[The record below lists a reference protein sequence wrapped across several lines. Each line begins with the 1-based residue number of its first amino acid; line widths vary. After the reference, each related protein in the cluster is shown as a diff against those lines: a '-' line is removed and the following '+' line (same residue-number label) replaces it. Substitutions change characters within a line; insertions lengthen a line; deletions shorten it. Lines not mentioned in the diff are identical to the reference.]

1 MELNVAGLV
10 SGFDWKSMVDQLADV
25 ERAPQRR
32 MRGEQNTIYRKN
44 SAYTSLKSELTS
56 LQTTAKTLKDSDLY
70 DSRKVTSSDSHMT
83 ATADAGTSSGDY
95 RFEIYQMAT
104 SAKQLGATDVGA
116 AISTSSA
123 ISSAGLSIPITA
135 GTVTVQGKQIT
146 VDTDNSLPTTLA
158 AIKTAVGGSF
168 DYSISGDKVT
178 LTDSSSIV
186 LGSASDTSNFLQS
199 LRLTANGTSSISSS
213 DKLGGINLSKT
224 MDTAN
229 LTDGA
234 GTASGEFSINGT
246 SITYASS
253 DSIINILDAINNS
266 EASVYANYD
275 PVNDRFL
282 LTNKSEGD
290 VGITLSDTTGD
301 FLAKTRLL
309 TANSGSLSR
318 GNNLIYK
325 VNDTGP
331 LVSRRNAIDQNSS
344 GIQGLAVTATKAN
357 GAARISSVDTSGET
371 VTTENSHGY
380 STGDTVTL
388 YSPGTIPGGLSAD
401 TTYYVR
407 VTSNTTFS
415 LHATQADAEAGTSS
429 VDLTGAQSGDVY
441 FLNNKPVTGTV
452 SIQSDITKI
461 KTNVGSLVSVMNK
474 VQSMITALTA
484 SSTDADGKVTLGVLA
499 GEPMASEISRELR
512 SKGTEDVS
520 GITSTIKRLESIGYT
535 TSGYTNQIEL
545 SDSSKLDSALRDNLG
560 QVKSLFTTTTYGIAN
575 SLYTFLENLLDDD
588 GALATTQE
596 NMTGQ
601 ITDIDKQIADHERRV
616 KSNREALIRSFVAME
631 VAQAKINQQMSFLA
645 ARFSNFN

>member
-1 MELNVAGLV
+1 
-10 SGFDWKSMVDQLADV
+10 MVDQLSDV

-32 MRGEQNTIYRKN
+32 MRVEQHTIYSRN
-44 SAYTSLKSELTS
+44 SAYTSLKSQLTS
-56 LQTTAKTLKDSDLY
+56 LKTTAETLKDTDLY
-70 DSRKVTSSDSHMT
+70 DSRTVTSSESHVT
-83 ATADAGTSSGDY
+83 ATAGAGTSSGDY

-116 AISTSSA
+116 AANTSAA
-123 ISSAGLSIPITA
+123 ISASGLSIPISA
-135 GTVTVQGKQIT
+135 GTVTVQGAQVT
-146 VDTDNSLPTTLA
+146 VDTDNSLTTTLD

-178 LTDSSSIV
+178 LTDSSTIV
-186 LGSASDTSNFLQS
+186 LGSASDTSNFLQA
-199 LRLTANGTSSISSS
+199 LRLSANGTTSITSS
-213 DKLGGINLSKT
+213 DKLGGIDLSQS
-224 MDTAN
+224 MDAAN

-246 SITYASS
+246 SITYAST
-253 DSIINILDAINNS
+253 DSINNILGAINNS
-266 EASVYANYD
+266 EANVYANYD

-282 LTNKSEGD
+282 LTNKTEGD
-290 VGITLSDTTGD
+290 VGITISDTSGD

-309 TANSGSLSR
+309 SANSGDLSR

-331 LVSRRNAIDQNSS
+331 LVSQGNAIDQNSS
-344 GIQGLAVTATKAN
+344 GIQGLTVTATKAN

-388 YSPGTIPGGLSAD
+388 YSPGTIPGGLSSD
-401 TTYYVR
+401 TTYYVK

-415 LHATQADAEAGTSS
+415 LHTSQANAEAGTSS

-441 FLNNKPVTGTV
+441 FLNNKPTTTTV
-452 SIQSDITKI
+452 SIQSDTTKI
-461 KTNVGSLVSVMNK
+461 KNSIAALVSELNK
-474 VQSMITALTA
+474 IQSMITALTA

-499 GEPMASEISRELR
+499 SEPMATEISRELR

-520 GITSTIKRLESIGYT
+520 GITNTIKRMESIGYT
-535 TSGYTNQIEL
+535 TSGYTNQITLDDE
-545 SDSSKLDSALRDNLG
+545 SKLDSALRDNLG
-560 QVKSLFTTTTYGIAN
+560 QVNAIFTTTTYGIAD
-575 SLYTFLENLLDDD
+575 SLYTYLDNLLDDD
-588 GALATTQE
+588 GSLATTQE

-616 KSNREALIRSFVAME
+616 QSTREALIRSFVSME
-631 VAQAKINQQMSFLA
+631 TAQSKINQQMSFLA
-645 ARFSNFN
+645 TRFNNVN

>member
-10 SGFDWKSMVDQLADV
+10 SGFDWKSMVDQLSDV

-32 MRGEQNTIYRKN
+32 MRVEQHTIYSRN
-44 SAYTSLKSELTS
+44 SAYTSLKSQLTS
-56 LQTTAKTLKDSDLY
+56 LKTTAETLKDTDLY
-70 DSRKVTSSDSHMT
+70 DSRTVTSSESHVT

-116 AISTSSA
+116 AANTSAA
-123 ISSAGLSIPITA
+123 ISASGLSIPISA
-135 GTVTVQGKQIT
+135 GTVTVQGAQVT
-146 VDTDNSLPTTLA
+146 VDTDNSLTTTLD

-178 LTDSSSIV
+178 LTDSSTIV
-186 LGSASDTSNFLQS
+186 LGSASDTSNFLQA
-199 LRLTANGTSSISSS
+199 LRLSANGTTSITSS
-213 DKLGGINLSKT
+213 DKLGGIDLSQS
-224 MDTAN
+224 MDAAN

-246 SITYASS
+246 SITYAST
-253 DSIINILDAINNS
+253 DSINNILGAINNS
-266 EASVYANYD
+266 EANVYANYD

-282 LTNKSEGD
+282 LTNKTEGD
-290 VGITLSDTTGD
+290 VGITISDTSGD

-309 TANSGSLSR
+309 SANSGDLSR

-331 LVSRRNAIDQNSS
+331 LVSQGNAIDQNSS
-344 GIQGLAVTATKAN
+344 GIQGLTVTATKAN

-388 YSPGTIPGGLSAD
+388 YSPGTIPGGLSSD
-401 TTYYVR
+401 TTYYVK

-415 LHATQADAEAGTSS
+415 LHTSQANAEAGTSS

-441 FLNNKPVTGTV
+441 FLNNKPTTTTV
-452 SIQSDITKI
+452 SIQSDTTKI
-461 KTNVGSLVSVMNK
+461 KNSIAALVSELNK
-474 VQSMITALTA
+474 IQSMITALTA

-499 GEPMASEISRELR
+499 SEPMATEISRELR

-520 GITSTIKRLESIGYT
+520 GITNTIKRMESIGYT
-535 TSGYTNQIEL
+535 TSGYTNQITLDDE
-545 SDSSKLDSALRDNLG
+545 SKLDSALRDNLG
-560 QVKSLFTTTTYGIAN
+560 QVNAIFTTTTYGIAD
-575 SLYTFLENLLDDD
+575 SLYTYLDNLLDDD
-588 GALATTQE
+588 GSLATTQE

-616 KSNREALIRSFVAME
+616 QSTREALIRSFVSME
-631 VAQAKINQQMSFLA
+631 TAQSKINQQMSFLA
-645 ARFSNFN
+645 TRFNNVN

>member
-1 MELNVAGLV
+1 
-10 SGFDWKSMVDQLADV
+10 MVDQLANV

-32 MRGEQNTIYRKN
+32 MRGEQNTINRKN

-116 AISTSSA
+116 AVSTSNA
-123 ISSAGLSIPITA
+123 ISSAGLSIPIIA

-146 VDTDNSLPTTLA
+146 VDTDNSLTTTLA

-186 LGSASDTSNFLQS
+186 LGSASDTSNFLQA

-213 DKLGGINLSKT
+213 DKLGGIDLSKT

-441 FLNNKPVTGTV
+441 FLSNKPVTGTV
-452 SIQSDITKI
+452 SIQSDIAKI
-461 KTNVGSLVSVMNK
+461 KTNISTLVSVMNK

-512 SKGTEDVS
+512 SKGTHDVS

-545 SDSSKLDSALRDNLG
+545 SDSTKLDSALRDNLG

-588 GALATTQE
+588 GSLATTQE
-596 NMTGQ
+596 NMTDQ
-601 ITDIDKQIADHERRV
+601 ISDIDKQIADHERRV

-631 VAQAKINQQMSFLA
+631 TAQAKINQQMSFLS
-645 ARFSNFN
+645 ARFNNSN

>member
-1 MELNVAGLV
+1 ME
-10 SGFDWKSMVDQLADV
+10 F
-25 ERAPQRR
+25 RR
-32 MRGEQNTIYRKN
+32 VLFR
-44 SAYTSLKSELTS
+44 
-56 LQTTAKTLKDSDLY
+56 
-70 DSRKVTSSDSHMT
+70 SR
-83 ATADAGTSSGDY
+83 
-95 RFEIYQMAT
+95 
-104 SAKQLGATDVGA
+104 
-116 AISTSSA
+116 
-123 ISSAGLSIPITA
+123 
-135 GTVTVQGKQIT
+135 
-146 VDTDNSLPTTLA
+146 
-158 AIKTAVGGSF
+158 
-168 DYSISGDKVT
+168 DKVT
-178 LTDSSSIV
+178 LTDPSSIV
-186 LGSASDTSNFLQS
+186 LGSASDTSNFLQA
-199 LRLTANGTSSISSS
+199 LRLTANGTSSITSS
-213 DKLGGINLSKT
+213 DKLGGIDLSKT

-357 GAARISSVDTSGET
+357 GAARISRVDTSGET
-371 VTTENSHGY
+371 VTTETSPGY

-388 YSPGTIPGGLSAD
+388 YSPRTLPGGLSAD
-401 TTYYVR
+401 TTYYVT

-415 LHATQADAEAGTSS
+415 LHASQTDAEAGTSS

-452 SIQSDITKI
+452 SIQSDIAKI
-461 KTNVGSLVSVMNK
+461 KTNISTLVSVMNK

-484 SSTDADGKVTLGVLA
+484 SSTDADGKVSLGVLA
-499 GEPMASEISRELR
+499 GEPLAAEISRELR
-512 SKGTEDVS
+512 SKGTEDVT
-520 GITSTIKRLESIGYT
+520 GITSTIKRLESIG
-535 TSGYTNQIEL
+535 
-545 SDSSKLDSALRDNLG
+545 
-560 QVKSLFTTTTYGIAN
+560 
-575 SLYTFLENLLDDD
+575 
-588 GALATTQE
+588 
-596 NMTGQ
+596 
-601 ITDIDKQIADHERRV
+601 
-616 KSNREALIRSFVAME
+616 
-631 VAQAKINQQMSFLA
+631 
-645 ARFSNFN
+645 

>member
-1 MELNVAGLV
+1 
-10 SGFDWKSMVDQLADV
+10 MVDQLADV

-44 SAYTSLKSELTS
+44 GAYTSLKSELTS

-116 AISTSSA
+116 AVSTSNA
-123 ISSAGLSIPITA
+123 ISSAGLSIPIIA

-146 VDTDNSLPTTLA
+146 VDTDNSLTTTLA

-186 LGSASDTSNFLQS
+186 LGSASDTSNFLQA

-371 VTTENSHGY
+371 VTTKNSHGY

-452 SIQSDITKI
+452 SIQSDIAKI
-461 KTNVGSLVSVMNK
+461 KTNISTLVSVMNK

-484 SSTDADGKVTLGVLA
+484 SSTDADGKVSLGVLA
-499 GEPMASEISRELR
+499 GEPLATEISRELR
-512 SKGTEDVS
+512 SKGTEDVT

-545 SDSSKLDSALRDNLG
+545 SDSTKLDSALRDNLG

-588 GALATTQE
+588 DGSLATTQE
-596 NMTGQ
+596 NMTDQ
-601 ITDIDKQIADHERRV
+601 ISDIDKQIADHERRV

-631 VAQAKINQQMSFLA
+631 TAQAKINQQMSFLS
-645 ARFSNFN
+645 ARFNNSN

>member
-1 MELNVAGLV
+1 
-10 SGFDWKSMVDQLADV
+10 MVDQLADV

-32 MRGEQNTIYRKN
+32 MRVEQNTIYKKN
-44 SAYTSLKSELTS
+44 SAYSSLKSQLTSLK
-56 LQTTAKTLKDSDLY
+56 TTAETLKDTDLY
-70 DSRKVTSSDSHMT
+70 DSRTVTSSESHMT

-116 AISTSSA
+116 AVSTSAA

-135 GTVTVQGKQIT
+135 GTVTVQGAQVT
-146 VDTDNSLPTTLA
+146 VDTDDSLTTTLD

-168 DYSISGDKVT
+168 DYSVSGDKVT
-178 LTDSSSIV
+178 LTDSSAIV

-199 LRLTANGTSSISSS
+199 LRLTANGTSSITSS
-213 DKLGGINLSKT
+213 DKLGGIDLSQT
-224 MDTAN
+224 MDEAN

-234 GTASGEFSINGT
+234 GSASGEFSINGT
-246 SITYASS
+246 SITYAST

-282 LTNKSEGD
+282 LTNKTEGD
-290 VGITLSDTTGD
+290 VGITLSDTSGD

-309 TANSGSLSR
+309 TANSGGLAR

-331 LVSRRNAIDQNSS
+331 LVSRGNAIDQNSS
-344 GIQGLAVTATKAN
+344 GLQGLAVTATKAN

-388 YSPGTIPGGLSAD
+388 YSPGTIPGGLSSD

-415 LHATQADAEAGTSS
+415 LHASQADSEAGTGS

-441 FLNNKPVTGTV
+441 FLNNKPTIATI
-452 SIQSDITKI
+452 SIQSDTSTIKNKI
-461 KTNVGSLVSVMNK
+461 GGLVSELNK
-474 VQSMITALTA
+474 IQSMIAALTA
-484 SSTDADGKVTLGVLA
+484 SSTNADGKVSLGVLA
-499 GEPMASEISRELR
+499 GEPLASEISRELR
-512 SKGTEDVS
+512 STGTDDVS
-520 GITSTIKRLESIGYT
+520 GITSTIKRLESIGYA

-545 SDSSKLDSALRDNLG
+545 SDSTKLDSALRDNLG
-560 QVKSLFTTTTYGIAN
+560 QIKTLFTTTTYGIGNAF
-575 SLYTFLENLLDDD
+575 YTYLDNLLDDD
-588 GALATTQE
+588 GSLATTLE
-596 NMTGQ
+596 NMTDQ
-601 ITDIDKQIADHERRV
+601 MTDIDKQIAVHERRV

-631 VAQAKINQQMSFLA
+631 TAQAKINQQMSFLS
-645 ARFSNFN
+645 ARFNNKN

>member
-116 AISTSSA
+116 AVSTSSA
-123 ISSAGLSIPITA
+123 INSAGLSIPITA

-146 VDTDNSLPTTLA
+146 VDTDNSLTTTLA

-186 LGSASDTSNFLQS
+186 LGSASDTSNLLQA

-441 FLNNKPVTGTV
+441 FLSNNPVTGTV
-452 SIQSDITKI
+452 SIQSDIAKI
-461 KTNVGSLVSVMNK
+461 KTNIGSLVSVMNK

-499 GEPMASEISRELR
+499 GEPLASGISRELR

-575 SLYTFLENLLDDD
+575 SLYTFLENLLDED
-588 GALATTQE
+588 GSLATTQE
-596 NMTGQ
+596 NMTDQ
-601 ITDIDKQIADHERRV
+601 ISDIDKQIADHERRV

-631 VAQAKINQQMSFLA
+631 TAQAKINQQMSFLS
-645 ARFSNFN
+645 ARFNNSN

>member
-1 MELNVAGLV
+1 
-10 SGFDWKSMVDQLADV
+10 MVDQLADV

-32 MRGEQNTIYRKN
+32 MRVEQNTIYKKN
-44 SAYTSLKSELTS
+44 SAYSSLKSQLTSLK
-56 LQTTAKTLKDSDLY
+56 TTAETLKDTDLY
-70 DSRKVTSSDSHMT
+70 DSRTVTSSESHMT

-116 AISTSSA
+116 AVSTSAA

-135 GTVTVQGKQIT
+135 GTVTVQGAQVT
-146 VDTDNSLPTTLA
+146 VDTDDSLTTTLD

-168 DYSISGDKVT
+168 DYSVSGDKVT
-178 LTDSSSIV
+178 LTDSSAIV

-199 LRLTANGTSSISSS
+199 LRLTANGTSSITSS
-213 DKLGGINLSKT
+213 DKLGGIDLSQT
-224 MDTAN
+224 MDEAN

-234 GTASGEFSINGT
+234 GSASGEFSINGT
-246 SITYASS
+246 SITYAST

-282 LTNKSEGD
+282 LTNKTEGD
-290 VGITLSDTTGD
+290 VGITLSDTSGD

-309 TANSGSLSR
+309 TANSGGLAR

-331 LVSRRNAIDQNSS
+331 LVSRGNAIDQNSS
-344 GIQGLAVTATKAN
+344 GLQGLAVTATKAN

-388 YSPGTIPGGLSAD
+388 YSPGTIPGGLSSD

-415 LHATQADAEAGTSS
+415 LHASQADSEAGTGS

-441 FLNNKPVTGTV
+441 FLNNKPTIATI
-452 SIQSDITKI
+452 SIQSDTSTIKNKI
-461 KTNVGSLVSVMNK
+461 GGLVSELNK
-474 VQSMITALTA
+474 IQSMITALTA
-484 SSTDADGKVTLGVLA
+484 SSTNADGKVSLGVLA
-499 GEPMASEISRELR
+499 GEPLASEISRELR
-512 SKGTEDVS
+512 STGTDDVS
-520 GITSTIKRLESIGYT
+520 GITSTIKRLESIGYA

-545 SDSSKLDSALRDNLG
+545 SDSTKLDSALRDNLG
-560 QVKSLFTTTTYGIAN
+560 QIKTLFTTTTYGIGNAF
-575 SLYTFLENLLDDD
+575 YTYLDNLLDDD
-588 GALATTQE
+588 GSLATTLE
-596 NMTGQ
+596 NMTDQ
-601 ITDIDKQIADHERRV
+601 MTDIDKQIAVHERRV
-616 KSNREALIRSFVAME
+616 KSNREALIRSFVSME
-631 VAQAKINQQMSFLA
+631 TAQSKINQQMSYLA
-645 ARFSNFN
+645 ARFNNKN

>member
-10 SGFDWKSMVDQLADV
+10 SGFDWKSMVDQLSDV

-32 MRGEQNTIYRKN
+32 MRVEQHTIYSRN
-44 SAYTSLKSELTS
+44 SAYTSLKSQLTS
-56 LQTTAKTLKDSDLY
+56 LKTTAETLKDTDLY
-70 DSRKVTSSDSHMT
+70 DSRTVTSSESHVT

-116 AISTSSA
+116 AANTSAA
-123 ISSAGLSIPITA
+123 ISASGLSIPISA
-135 GTVTVQGKQIT
+135 GTVTVQGAQVT
-146 VDTDNSLPTTLA
+146 VDTDNSLTTTLD

-178 LTDSSSIV
+178 LTDSSTIV
-186 LGSASDTSNFLQS
+186 LGSASDTSNFLQA
-199 LRLTANGTSSISSS
+199 LRLSANGTTSITSS
-213 DKLGGINLSKT
+213 DKLGGIDLSQS
-224 MDTAN
+224 MDAAN

-246 SITYASS
+246 SITYAST
-253 DSIINILDAINNS
+253 DSINNILGAINNS
-266 EASVYANYD
+266 EANVYANYD

-282 LTNKSEGD
+282 LTNKTEGD
-290 VGITLSDTTGD
+290 VGITISDTSGD

-309 TANSGSLSR
+309 SANSGDLSR

-331 LVSRRNAIDQNSS
+331 LVSQGNAIDQNSS
-344 GIQGLAVTATKAN
+344 GIQGLTVTATKAN

-388 YSPGTIPGGLSAD
+388 YSPGTIPGGLSSD
-401 TTYYVR
+401 TTYYVK

-415 LHATQADAEAGTSS
+415 LHTSQANAEAGTSS

-441 FLNNKPVTGTV
+441 FLNNKPTTTTV
-452 SIQSDITKI
+452 SIQSDTTKI
-461 KTNVGSLVSVMNK
+461 KNSIAALVSELNK
-474 VQSMITALTA
+474 IQSMITALTA

-499 GEPMASEISRELR
+499 SEPMATEISRELR

-520 GITSTIKRLESIGYT
+520 GITNTIKRMESIGYT
-535 TSGYTNQIEL
+535 TSGYTNQITLDDE
-545 SDSSKLDSALRDNLG
+545 SKLDSALRNNLG
-560 QVKSLFTTTTYGIAN
+560 QVNAIFTTTTYGIAD
-575 SLYTFLENLLDDD
+575 SLYTYLDNLLDDD
-588 GALATTQE
+588 GSLATTQE

-616 KSNREALIRSFVAME
+616 QSTREALIRSFVSME
-631 VAQAKINQQMSFLA
+631 TAQSKINQQMSFLA
-645 ARFSNFN
+645 TRFNNVN

>member
-32 MRGEQNTIYRKN
+32 MRGEQNTIYQKN

-116 AISTSSA
+116 AVSTSSA
-123 ISSAGLSIPITA
+123 INSAGLSIPITA

-146 VDTDNSLPTTLA
+146 VDTDNSLTTTLA

-186 LGSASDTSNFLQS
+186 LGSASDTSNFLQA
-199 LRLTANGTSSISSS
+199 LRLTANGTSSITSS
-213 DKLGGINLSKT
+213 DKLGGIDLSKT
-224 MDTAN
+224 MDLAN

-331 LVSRRNAIDQNSS
+331 LVSRSNAIDQNSS

-452 SIQSDITKI
+452 SIQSDIAKI
-461 KTNVGSLVSVMNK
+461 KTNISTLVSVMNK

-484 SSTDADGKVTLGVLA
+484 SSTDADGKVSLGVLA
-499 GEPMASEISRELR
+499 GEPLVAEISRELR

-520 GITSTIKRLESIGYT
+520 GITSTIKRLESIGYS

-588 GALATTQE
+588 GSLATTQE
-596 NMTGQ
+596 NMTDQ
-601 ITDIDKQIADHERRV
+601 ISDIDKQIADHERRV

-631 VAQAKINQQMSFLA
+631 TAQAKINQQMSFLT
-645 ARFSNFN
+645 ARFNNSN

>member
-1 MELNVAGLV
+1 MELNVSGLV
-10 SGFDWKSMVDQLADV
+10 SGFDWKSMVDQLSDV

-32 MRGEQNTIYRKN
+32 MRVEQNTIYKKN
-44 SAYTSLKSELTS
+44 SAYTSLKSQLTS
-56 LQTTAKTLKDSDLY
+56 IKTTSETLKDTDLY
-70 DSRKVTSSDSHMT
+70 DSRTVTSSASHAT

-116 AISTSSA
+116 AVSTSAA

-135 GTVTVQGKQIT
+135 GTVTVQGAQVTI
-146 VDTDNSLPTTLA
+146 DTDNSLTTTLS

-168 DYSISGDKVT
+168 DYSVSGDKVT

-199 LRLTANGTSSISSS
+199 LRLTANGTTSITSS
-213 DKLGGINLSKT
+213 DKLGGIDLSKT
-224 MDTAN
+224 MDEAN

-234 GTASGEFSINGT
+234 GSASGEFSINGT

-253 DSIINILDAINNS
+253 DSIINILDTINNS

-282 LTNKSEGD
+282 LTNKTEGD
-290 VGITLSDTTGD
+290 VGITLSDTSGD

-331 LVSRRNAIDQNSS
+331 LVSRSNAIDQNSS
-344 GIQGLAVTATKAN
+344 GIQGLSVTATKAN

-388 YSPGTIPGGLSAD
+388 YSPGTIPGGLSSD

-415 LHATQADAEAGTSS
+415 LHTTQADSEAGTSS

-441 FLNNKPVTGTV
+441 FLNNKPTTATV
-452 SIQSDITKI
+452 SIQSDTGKI
-461 KTNVGSLVSVMNK
+461 KNTIGTLVSELNK

-484 SSTDADGKVTLGVLA
+484 SSTDADGKVSLGILA
-499 GEPMASEISRELR
+499 GEPLSAEISRELR

-520 GITSTIKRLESIGYT
+520 GITSTIKRLESIGYA

-560 QVKSLFTTTTYGIAN
+560 QVKTLFTTTTYGLAN
-575 SLYTFLENLLDDD
+575 SIYTYLDNLLDDD
-588 GALATTQE
+588 GSLATTQE
-596 NMTGQ
+596 NMTDQ
-601 ITDIDKQIADHERRV
+601 ITSIDKQIADHERRV

-631 VAQAKINQQMSFLA
+631 SAQAKINQQMSFLA
-645 ARFSNFN
+645 SRFNNVK

>member
-1 MELNVAGLV
+1 
-10 SGFDWKSMVDQLADV
+10 MVDQLADV

-44 SAYTSLKSELTS
+44 GAYTSLKSELTS

-116 AISTSSA
+116 AVSTSNA
-123 ISSAGLSIPITA
+123 ISSAGMSIPIIA

-186 LGSASDTSNFLQS
+186 LGSASDTSNFLQA

-213 DKLGGINLSKT
+213 DKLGGIDLSKT

-415 LHATQADAEAGTSS
+415 LHATQADAEGGTSS

-441 FLNNKPVTGTV
+441 FLSNKPVTGTV
-452 SIQSDITKI
+452 SIQSDIAKI
-461 KTNVGSLVSVMNK
+461 KTNISTLVSVMNK

-484 SSTDADGKVTLGVLA
+484 SSTDADGKVSLGVLA
-499 GEPMASEISRELR
+499 GEPLAAEISRELR
-512 SKGTEDVS
+512 SKGTEDVT
-520 GITSTIKRLESIGYT
+520 GITSTIKRLESIGYS

-545 SDSSKLDSALRDNLG
+545 SDSTKLDSALRDNLG
-560 QVKSLFTTTTYGIAN
+560 QEKSLITTTTNGIAN
-575 SLYTFLENLLDDD
+575 SLYTFLKNLLDDD
-588 GALATTQE
+588 GSLATTQE
-596 NMTGQ
+596 NMTDQ
-601 ITDIDKQIADHERRV
+601 ISDIDKQIADHERRV

-631 VAQAKINQQMSFLA
+631 TAQAKINQQMSFLS
-645 ARFSNFN
+645 ARFNNSN

>member
-10 SGFDWKSMVDQLADV
+10 SGFDWKSMVDQLANL

-32 MRGEQNTIYRKN
+32 MRVEQNTIHKKN

-70 DSRKVTSSDSHMT
+70 DSRTVTSSESHVT

-95 RFEIYQMAT
+95 RFELYQMAT

-116 AISTSSA
+116 AVSTSAA

-135 GTVTVQGKQIT
+135 GTVTVQGAQVT
-146 VDTDNSLPTTLA
+146 VDTDDSLTTTLD

-186 LGSASDTSNFLQS
+186 LGSASDTSNFLQA

-331 LVSRRNAIDQNSS
+331 LVSRRNAINQNSS

-441 FLNNKPVTGTV
+441 FLSNKPVTGTV
-452 SIQSDITKI
+452 SIQSDIAKI
-461 KTNVGSLVSVMNK
+461 KTNISTLVSVMNK

-484 SSTDADGKVTLGVLA
+484 SSTDADGKVSLGVLA
-499 GEPMASEISRELR
+499 GEPLAAEISRELR
-512 SKGTEDVS
+512 SKGTEDVT

-545 SDSSKLDSALRDNLG
+545 SDSTKLDSVLRDNLG
-560 QVKSLFTTTTYGIAN
+560 QVKTLFTTSTYGIAN
-575 SLYTFLENLLDDD
+575 SLYTFLKNLLDDD
-588 GALATTQE
+588 GSLATTQE
-596 NMTGQ
+596 NMTDQ
-601 ITDIDKQIADHERRV
+601 ISDIDKQIADHERRV

-631 VAQAKINQQMSFLA
+631 TAQAKINQQMSFLS
-645 ARFSNFN
+645 ARFNNSN

>member
-1 MELNVAGLV
+1 
-10 SGFDWKSMVDQLADV
+10 MVDQLSDV

-32 MRGEQNTIYRKN
+32 MRVEQHTIYSRN
-44 SAYTSLKSELTS
+44 SAYTSLKSQLTS
-56 LQTTAKTLKDSDLY
+56 LKTTAETLKDTDLY
-70 DSRKVTSSDSHMT
+70 DSRTVTSSESHVT

-116 AISTSSA
+116 AANTSAA
-123 ISSAGLSIPITA
+123 ISASGLSIPISA
-135 GTVTVQGKQIT
+135 GTVTVQGAQVT
-146 VDTDNSLPTTLA
+146 VDTDNSLTTTLD

-178 LTDSSSIV
+178 LTDSSTIV
-186 LGSASDTSNFLQS
+186 LGSASDTSNFLQA
-199 LRLTANGTSSISSS
+199 LRLSANGTTSITSS
-213 DKLGGINLSKT
+213 DKLGGIDLSQS
-224 MDTAN
+224 MDAAN

-246 SITYASS
+246 SITYAST
-253 DSIINILDAINNS
+253 DSINNILGAINNS
-266 EASVYANYD
+266 EANVYANYD

-282 LTNKSEGD
+282 LTNKTEGD
-290 VGITLSDTTGD
+290 VGITISDTSGD

-309 TANSGSLSR
+309 SANSGDLSR

-331 LVSRRNAIDQNSS
+331 LVSQGNAIDQNSS
-344 GIQGLAVTATKAN
+344 GIQGLTVTATKAN
-357 GAARISSVDTSGET
+357 GATRISSVDTSGET

-388 YSPGTIPGGLSAD
+388 YSPGTIPGGLSSD
-401 TTYYVR
+401 TTYYVK

-415 LHATQADAEAGTSS
+415 LHTSQANAEAGTSS

-441 FLNNKPVTGTV
+441 FLNNKPTTTTV
-452 SIQSDITKI
+452 SIQSDTTKI
-461 KTNVGSLVSVMNK
+461 KNSIAALVSELNK
-474 VQSMITALTA
+474 IQSMITALTA

-499 GEPMASEISRELR
+499 SEPMATEISRELR

-520 GITSTIKRLESIGYT
+520 GITNTIKRMESIGYT
-535 TSGYTNQIEL
+535 TSGYTNQITLDDE
-545 SDSSKLDSALRDNLG
+545 SKLDSALRDNLG
-560 QVKSLFTTTTYGIAN
+560 QVNAIFTTTTYGIAD
-575 SLYTFLENLLDDD
+575 SLYTYLDNLLDDD
-588 GALATTQE
+588 GSLATTQE

-616 KSNREALIRSFVAME
+616 QSTREALIRSFVSME
-631 VAQAKINQQMSFLA
+631 TAQSKINQQMSFLA
-645 ARFSNFN
+645 TRFNNVN

>member
-32 MRGEQNTIYRKN
+32 MRGEQNTIYQKN

-146 VDTDNSLPTTLA
+146 VDTDNSLTTTLA

-186 LGSASDTSNFLQS
+186 LGSASDTSNFLQA
-199 LRLTANGTSSISSS
+199 LRLTANGTSSITSS
-213 DKLGGINLSKT
+213 DKLGGIDLSKT
-224 MDTAN
+224 MDLAN

-380 STGDTVTL
+380 STGNTVTL

-452 SIQSDITKI
+452 SIQSDIAKI
-461 KTNVGSLVSVMNK
+461 KTNISTLVSVMNK

-484 SSTDADGKVTLGVLA
+484 SSTDADGKVSLGVLA
-499 GEPMASEISRELR
+499 GEPLAAEISRELR
-512 SKGTEDVS
+512 SKGTEDVT
-520 GITSTIKRLESIGYT
+520 GITSTIKRLESIGYS

-545 SDSSKLDSALRDNLG
+545 SDSTKLDSALRDNLG

-588 GALATTQE
+588 GSLATTQE
-596 NMTGQ
+596 NMTDQ
-601 ITDIDKQIADHERRV
+601 ISDIDKQIADHERRV

-631 VAQAKINQQMSFLA
+631 TAQAKINQQMSFLS
-645 ARFSNFN
+645 ARFNNFN

>member
-10 SGFDWKSMVDQLADV
+10 SGFDWKSMVDQLSDV

-32 MRGEQNTIYRKN
+32 MRVEQNTIYKKN
-44 SAYTSLKSELTS
+44 NAYSSLKSQLTSLK
-56 LQTTAKTLKDSDLY
+56 TTAETLKDTDLY
-70 DSRKVTSSDSHMT
+70 DSRTVTSSESHMT

-116 AISTSSA
+116 AVSTSAA

-135 GTVTVQGKQIT
+135 GTVTVQGAQVT
-146 VDTDNSLPTTLA
+146 VDTDDSLTTTLD

-199 LRLTANGTSSISSS
+199 LRLTANGTSSITSS
-213 DKLGGINLSKT
+213 DKLGGIDLSET
-224 MDTAN
+224 MDAAN

-234 GTASGEFSINGT
+234 GSASGEFSINGT
-246 SITYASS
+246 SITYAST
-253 DSIINILDAINNS
+253 DSITDILDAINNS

-282 LTNKSEGD
+282 LTNKTEGD
-290 VGITLSDTTGD
+290 VGITLSDTSGD

-344 GIQGLAVTATKAN
+344 GIQGLAVTAAKAN

-388 YSPGTIPGGLSAD
+388 YSPGTIPGGLSSD

-415 LHATQADAEAGTSS
+415 LHTTQADAEASTSS
-429 VDLTGAQSGDVY
+429 VDLTSAQSGDVY
-441 FLNNKPVTGTV
+441 FLSNKPTTATV
-452 SIQSDITKI
+452 SIQSDTTKI
-461 KTNVGSLVSVMNK
+461 KNTIGALVSELNK

-484 SSTDADGKVTLGVLA
+484 SSTDADGKVSLGVLA
-499 GEPMASEISRELR
+499 GEPLSAEISRELR
-512 SKGTEDVS
+512 STGTKDVS

-545 SDSSKLDSALRDNLG
+545 ADSSKLDSALRDNLG
-560 QVKSLFTTTTYGIAN
+560 QVKTLFTTTTYGIAN

-588 GALATTQE
+588 GSLATTQE

-616 KSNREALIRSFVAME
+616 KANREALIRSFVAME
-631 VAQAKINQQMSFLA
+631 TAQAKINQQMSFLT
-645 ARFSNFN
+645 ARFNNSN

>member
-1 MELNVAGLV
+1 
-10 SGFDWKSMVDQLADV
+10 MVDQLSDV

-32 MRGEQNTIYRKN
+32 MRVEQHTIYSRN
-44 SAYTSLKSELTS
+44 SAYTSLKSQLTS
-56 LQTTAKTLKDSDLY
+56 LKTTAETLKDTDLY
-70 DSRKVTSSDSHMT
+70 DSRTVTSSESHVT

-116 AISTSSA
+116 AANTSAA
-123 ISSAGLSIPITA
+123 ISASGLSIPISA
-135 GTVTVQGKQIT
+135 GTVTVQGAQVT
-146 VDTDNSLPTTLA
+146 VDTDNSLTTTLD

-178 LTDSSSIV
+178 LTDSSTIV
-186 LGSASDTSNFLQS
+186 LGSASDTSNFLQA
-199 LRLTANGTSSISSS
+199 LRLSANGTTSITSS
-213 DKLGGINLSKT
+213 DKLGGIDLSQS
-224 MDTAN
+224 MDAAN

-246 SITYASS
+246 SITYAST
-253 DSIINILDAINNS
+253 DSINNILGAINNS
-266 EASVYANYD
+266 EANVYANYD

-282 LTNKSEGD
+282 LTNKTEGD
-290 VGITLSDTTGD
+290 VGITISDTSGD

-309 TANSGSLSR
+309 SANSGDLSR

-331 LVSRRNAIDQNSS
+331 LVSQGNAIDQNSS
-344 GIQGLAVTATKAN
+344 GIQGLTVTATKAN

-388 YSPGTIPGGLSAD
+388 YSPGTIPGGLSSD
-401 TTYYVR
+401 TTYYVK

-415 LHATQADAEAGTSS
+415 LHTSQANAEAGTSS

-441 FLNNKPVTGTV
+441 FLNNKPTTTTV
-452 SIQSDITKI
+452 SIQSDTTKI
-461 KTNVGSLVSVMNK
+461 KNSIAALVSELNK
-474 VQSMITALTA
+474 IQSMITALTA

-499 GEPMASEISRELR
+499 SEPMATEISRELR

-520 GITSTIKRLESIGYT
+520 GITNTIKRMESIGYT
-535 TSGYTNQIEL
+535 TSGYTNQITLDDE
-545 SDSSKLDSALRDNLG
+545 SKLDSALRDNLG
-560 QVKSLFTTTTYGIAN
+560 QVNAIFTTTTYGIAD
-575 SLYTFLENLLDDD
+575 SLYTYLDNLLDDD
-588 GALATTQE
+588 GSLATTQE

-616 KSNREALIRSFVAME
+616 QSTREALIRSFVSME
-631 VAQAKINQQMSFLA
+631 TAQSKINQQMSFLA
-645 ARFSNFN
+645 TRFNNVN